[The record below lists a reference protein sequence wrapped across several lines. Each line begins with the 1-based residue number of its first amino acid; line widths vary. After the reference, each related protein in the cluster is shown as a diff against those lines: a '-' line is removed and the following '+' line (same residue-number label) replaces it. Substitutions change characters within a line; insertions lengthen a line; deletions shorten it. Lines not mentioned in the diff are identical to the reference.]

1 MKAPPKTEPLRII
14 VTDLIDQGL
23 INAPTTVFGIHSGKR
38 VRARLMADGS
48 FVHRGKAYSSPSG
61 AAGQVITAELG
72 ATSAGRRY
80 LPINGWKFWQVV
92 CADGKTRTLA
102 EIRDQLLTC

>member
-1 MKAPPKTEPLRII
+1 MKVPPEIEPLRIT

-23 INAPTTVFGIHSGKR
+23 INAPTTVFGIHSGR
-38 VRARLMADGS
+38 RISARLTAEGR
-48 FVHRGKAYSSPSG
+48 FVHRRSTYSSPSG
-61 AAGQVITAELG
+61 AAGKVITAELG
-72 ATSAGRRY
+72 ATSAGRPY

-102 EIRDQLLTC
+102 EVREQLLSC